1 MRLDR
6 EVRRSRTSRDL
17 SAGQTETATFGA
29 GCFWGVEELF
39 RQIKG
44 VKETVVGYTGG
55 TVKNPS
61 YEQVCTGKT
70 SHVEAIQIKF
80 DPKEATYE
88 KLLDVFWMAHHP
100 LQSDGQGNDI
110 GTQYYAIIFYHDDK
124 QKKLAEKSK
133 EEMNKNPGGQVATI
147 IQPSQEFY
155 RAEEYHQRYLQKR
168 GGVGYCHINVK
179 EILSKI
185 R

>member
-1 MRLDR
+1 MVKKL
-6 EVRRSRTSRDL
+6 
-17 SAGQTETATFGA
+17 QIATFGA

-55 TVKNPS
+55 TAKNPS

-70 SHVEAIQIKF
+70 GHVEAIQIKF
-80 DPKEATYE
+80 DPKETDYE
-88 KLLDVFWMAHHP
+88 KLLDIFWMAHHP
-100 LQSDGQGNDI
+100 SQADGQGNDI
-110 GTQYYAIIFYHDDK
+110 GTQYHAVIFYHNTK
-124 QKKLAEKSK
+124 QKELAEKSK
-133 EEMNKNPGGQVATI
+133 EETNKKLGVQVATI
-147 IQPSQEFY
+147 IQPAKEFY
-155 RAEEYHQRYLQKR
+155 PAEEYHQRYLQKR